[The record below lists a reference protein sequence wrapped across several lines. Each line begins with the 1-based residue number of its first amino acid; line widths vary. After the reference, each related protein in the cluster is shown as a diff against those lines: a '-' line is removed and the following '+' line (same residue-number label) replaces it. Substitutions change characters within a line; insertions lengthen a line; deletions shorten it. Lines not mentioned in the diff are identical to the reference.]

1 MLDISKVDG
10 DVSFAT
16 IDDCSTDYRC
26 DWKWWID
33 ISIVDSITKIV
44 LFLLLQILNY
54 TIAGLINSE
63 ILSQSFSFVS
73 LVNWRRSNRINHWKG
88 QRRWWD
94 FEKFRI
100 SKKSFFIHSRNLCS
114 FVFFLKIIIYE
125 RWYMKYTG
133 YGELHLYRECHKYHW
148 SEATAM
154 LHSLVSHPSI

>member
-1 MLDISKVDG
+1 M
-10 DVSFAT
+10 
-16 IDDCSTDYRC
+16 YRC
-26 DWKWWID
+26 YHRRLFDRLSMRLKMMDRYIHRWFDHKNCI
-33 ISIVDSITKIV
+33 ISSLTNIE
-44 LFLLLQILNY
+44 LY

-114 FVFFLKIIIYE
+114 FVFLLKIIIYE